1 MATALTVRTGNS
13 NPPTAEIHHITGQD
27 IASFMSGNRYATVK
41 EELTDARAEAIAT
54 NAIEAINAA
63 TSGEEIENI
72 KEQALAAIA
81 FAKEVYNSV
90 LGEMGVPCD
99 DCPAV
104 DVTKG
109 TTTIRLYSPE
119 KVEFKK
125 TE

>member
-1 MATALTVRTGNS
+1 
-13 NPPTAEIHHITGQD
+13 
-27 IASFMSGNRYATVK
+27 MSGNRYATVK

>member
-1 MATALTVRTGNS
+1 
-13 NPPTAEIHHITGQD
+13 
-27 IASFMSGNRYATVK
+27 MSGNRYATVK

-63 TSGEEIENI
+63 TSVEEIENI

-90 LGEMGVPCD
+90 LGEMGVPCT

-125 TE
+125 ME